1 MHDSTSEERPIIA
14 DQRGA
19 DTCIHIDTCSQDG
32 DSVNSLMVHGDVC
45 PTTETEQLKLR
56 ARQMETEPASQQLGH
71 QESSHGPDDQR
82 QDLPT
87 IIVHTP
93 EAVSD
98 SQQAPHTDTQGATG
112 LQEASDETSVDEVM
126 EMRGLHPLSSSDDD
140 PLHSRSSVH
149 DC

>member
-1 MHDSTSEERPIIA
+1 MHDLTLEETPIVTA
-14 DQRGA
+14 EQRGA
-19 DTCIHIDTCSQDG
+19 DTCIHIDTHSQDG
-32 DSVNSLMVHGDVC
+32 NSVNSLDVC

-56 ARQMETEPASQQLGH
+56 ARQMETEQASQQLGH
-71 QESSHGPDDQR
+71 QESSHGPDGQR

-87 IIVHTP
+87 IVHTL

>member
-1 MHDSTSEERPIIA
+1 MHDLTLEETPIVTA
-14 DQRGA
+14 EQCAA
-19 DTCIHIDTCSQDG
+19 DTCIHIDTQSQDG
-32 DSVNSLMVHGDVC
+32 DSVNSLDVC

-56 ARQMETEPASQQLGH
+56 ARQMETESASQQLGH

-87 IIVHTP
+87 IVHTP

-98 SQQAPHTDTQGATG
+98 SQEAPHTDTQGATG